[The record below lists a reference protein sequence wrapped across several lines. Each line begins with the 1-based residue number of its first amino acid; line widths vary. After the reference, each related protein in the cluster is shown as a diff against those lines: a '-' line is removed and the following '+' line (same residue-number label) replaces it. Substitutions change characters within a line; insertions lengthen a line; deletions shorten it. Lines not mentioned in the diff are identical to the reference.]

1 MLGIIAAMDTEASG
15 ILGILKEKKHNII
28 GSKNAYS
35 GKINEK
41 PVAVFISGCGKV
53 NAAFG
58 ATILLTQSTI
68 KNVVMIG
75 VAGALRNN
83 LNIGDIV
90 IGNSFV
96 QHDMDAR
103 PICKR
108 FEIPYEIESTFYADN
123 MLHQAIHSAA
133 EKTGRK
139 TISGQIASGDL
150 FLSNIIQK
158 KDLTAELGD
167 ALCVDMETAAAAQV
181 CKFAGIPF
189 GAARIIS
196 DAADNSAH
204 IDFNTFV
211 KETASVA
218 CAEIT
223 KNLLQNLLY

>member
-15 ILGILKEKKHNII
+15 ILEILKEKKHNII
-28 GSKNAYS
+28 GSKHVYS

-53 NAAFG
+53 NATFG

-75 VAGALRNN
+75 VAGALKNN
-83 LNIGDIV
+83 LNIGDII

-103 PICKR
+103 PLCKR
-108 FEIPYEIESTFYADN
+108 FEIPYEKESIFHADST
-123 MLHQAIHSAA
+123 LHQAICSAA
-133 EKTGRK
+133 ERTGRK
-139 TISGQIASGDL
+139 TINGQIASGDL
-150 FLSNIIQK
+150 FLSNITQK
-158 KDLTAELGD
+158 KELTTELGD
-167 ALCVDMETAAAAQV
+167 VLCVDMETAAVAQV
-181 CKFAGIPF
+181 CKFANIPF

-196 DAADNSAH
+196 DAADNTAH
-204 IDFNTFV
+204 IDFNVFV

-218 CAEIT
+218 CAEII
-223 KNLLQNLLY
+223 KNLLT